1 MRKKREKGAKKER
14 MKFLHL
20 GDLHLGKSLGDFS
33 LIEDQRYILNK
44 ICSIAEEKKV
54 DAICI
59 AGDVYDKA
67 VPSEAA
73 VNLLDEFLNRLA
85 EQKIVCYIISGN
97 HDSDERLNFASRLLR
112 GKGIYIAAKYQGKLE
127 KETFQDAY
135 GKVNIYL
142 LPYIKASLV
151 RHYFPEEKIENYED
165 AVRLILEKA
174 EIDPKER
181 NIILAHQFV
190 AGKGSDPELAGS
202 EGMGSLNVGQVEKIG
217 YDCFT
222 SFDYAALGHIHSPQK
237 VGREAV
243 RYSGSPLKYSLSE
256 VNNKKSLPL
265 VTLEKKGK
273 TEIELLPLEP
283 LRDLRHLKGK
293 REKLLAAENI
303 VDRDDF
309 IYITLTD
316 EDFLNDA
323 MGIFQQ
329 YYPNTV
335 KIDYE
340 NSHTR
345 KLRDLDPAE
354 FAEERSLEDIF
365 SDFYEQVY
373 GIEISE
379 EEKEL
384 LMEAAGEAGVIDEAN

>member
-1 MRKKREKGAKKER
+1 M
-14 MKFLHL
+14 
-20 GDLHLGKSLGDFS
+20 GKTLGDFS
-33 LIEDQRYILNK
+33 LVEDQRDILNK
-44 ICSIAEEKKV
+44 ICTIAEEKKA
-54 DAICI
+54 DAVCI

-67 VPSEAA
+67 IPSEAA

-85 EQKIVCYIISGN
+85 EKKIACYMISGN
-97 HDSDERLNFASRLLR
+97 HDSDDRLNFASRLLSD
-112 GKGIYIAAKYQGKLE
+112 KGIYIAAKYQGKLE
-127 KETFQDAY
+127 KKVFQDAY
-135 GKVNIYL
+135 GEVNIYL

-151 RHYFPEEKIENYED
+151 RHYFPEEKIESYED
-165 AVRLILEKA
+165 AIRVILEKA

-190 AGKGSDPELAGS
+190 AGKGTDPELAGS

-217 YDCFT
+217 YDCFDA
-222 SFDYAALGHIHSPQK
+222 FDYAALGHIHSPQK
-237 VGREAV
+237 VGREEV

-256 VNNKKSLPL
+256 VNNKKSVPL
-265 VTLEKKGK
+265 VTMGEKGEL
-273 TEIELLPLEP
+273 EIELLPLKP

-303 VDRDDF
+303 VDKDDF

-316 EDFLNDA
+316 EEFINDA

-340 NSHTR
+340 NSHT
-345 KLRDLDPAE
+345 KELRDLNLAE
-354 FAEERSLEDIF
+354 FAEERSLEDIL

-373 GIEISE
+373 GCQISE
-379 EEKEL
+379 EEKKT
-384 LMEAAGEAGVIDEAN
+384 LMKVAGEAGVIDEAD

>member
-1 MRKKREKGAKKER
+1 M
-14 MKFLHL
+14 
-20 GDLHLGKSLGDFS
+20 GKTLGDFI
-33 LIEDQRYILNK
+33 LVEDQRDILNK
-44 ICSIAEEKKV
+44 ICTIAEEKKA
-54 DAICI
+54 DAVCI

-67 VPSEAA
+67 IPSEAA

-85 EQKIVCYIISGN
+85 EKKIACYMISGN
-97 HDSDERLNFASRLLR
+97 HDSDDRLNFASRLLSD
-112 GKGIYIAAKYQGKLE
+112 KGIYIAAKYQGKLE
-127 KETFQDAY
+127 KKVFQDAY
-135 GKVNIYL
+135 GEVNIYL

-151 RHYFPEEKIENYED
+151 RHYFPEEKIESYED
-165 AVRLILEKA
+165 AVRVILEKA

-190 AGKGSDPELAGS
+190 AGKGTDPELAGS

-217 YDCFT
+217 YDCFDA
-222 SFDYAALGHIHSPQK
+222 FDYAALGHIHSPQK
-237 VGREAV
+237 VGREEV

-256 VNNKKSLPL
+256 VNNKKSVPL
-265 VTLEKKGK
+265 VTMGEKGVI
-273 TEIELLPLEP
+273 EIELLPLKP

-303 VDRDDF
+303 VDKDDF

-316 EDFLNDA
+316 EEFINDA

-340 NSHTR
+340 NSHT
-345 KLRDLDPAE
+345 KELRDLNLAE
-354 FAEERSLEDIF
+354 FAEERSLEDIL

-373 GIEISE
+373 GCQISE
-379 EEKEL
+379 EEKKT
-384 LMEAAGEAGVIDEAN
+384 LMKVAGEAGVIDEAD

>member
-1 MRKKREKGAKKER
+1 

-20 GDLHLGKSLGDFS
+20 GDLHLGKTLGDFS
-33 LIEDQRYILNK
+33 LIEDQRDILSK

-54 DAICI
+54 DGICI
-59 AGDVYDKA
+59 AGDIYDKA
-67 VPSEAA
+67 IPSEAA
-73 VNLLDEFLNRLA
+73 VNLLDDFLNRLA
-85 EQKIVCYIISGN
+85 EKKIACYMISGN
-97 HDSDERLNFASRLLR
+97 HDSDDRLNFASRLLR
-112 GKGIYIAAKYQGKLE
+112 NKGIYIAAKYQGELK
-127 KETFQDAY
+127 KETFRDAY
-135 GKVNIYL
+135 GEVNIYL

-174 EIDPKER
+174 QINPEER

-190 AGKGSDPELAGS
+190 AGKTADPELAGS
-202 EGMGSLNVGQVEKIG
+202 EGMGSLNVGQVERIG
-217 YDCFT
+217 YDCFKD
-222 SFDYAALGHIHSPQK
+222 FDYVALGHIHSPQK
-237 VGREAV
+237 VGREEV

-256 VNNKKSLPL
+256 VNNQKSVPL
-265 VTLEKKGK
+265 VTIEEKGEPK
-273 TEIELLPLEP
+273 IELLPLKP

-316 EDFLNDA
+316 EDFLNNA

-340 NSHTR
+340 NSHT
-345 KLRDLDPAE
+345 KELKELDPAE
-354 FAEERSLEDIF
+354 LAEERPLEDIL
-365 SDFYEQVY
+365 SAFYEQVY
-373 GIEISE
+373 GSKISE
-379 EEKEL
+379 EERKL
-384 LMEAAGEAGVIDEAN
+384 LMEVAGEAGVIDEAD

>member
-1 MRKKREKGAKKER
+1 M
-14 MKFLHL
+14 
-20 GDLHLGKSLGDFS
+20 GKTLGDFS
-33 LIEDQRYILNK
+33 LVEDQRDILNK
-44 ICSIAEEKKV
+44 ICTIAEEKKA
-54 DAICI
+54 DAVCI

-67 VPSEAA
+67 IPSEAA

-85 EQKIVCYIISGN
+85 EKKIACYMISGN
-97 HDSDERLNFASRLLR
+97 HDSDDRLNFASRLLSD
-112 GKGIYIAAKYQGKLE
+112 KGIYIAAKYQGKLE
-127 KETFQDAY
+127 KKVFQDAY
-135 GKVNIYL
+135 GEVNIYL

-151 RHYFPEEKIENYED
+151 RHYFPEEKIESYED
-165 AVRLILEKA
+165 AVRVILEKA

-190 AGKGSDPELAGS
+190 AGKGTDPELAGS

-217 YDCFT
+217 YDCFDA
-222 SFDYAALGHIHSPQK
+222 FDYAALGHIHSPQK
-237 VGREAV
+237 VGREEV

-256 VNNKKSLPL
+256 VNNKKSVPL
-265 VTLEKKGK
+265 VTMGEKGVI
-273 TEIELLPLEP
+273 EIELLPLKP

-303 VDRDDF
+303 VDKDDF

-316 EDFLNDA
+316 EEFINDA

-340 NSHTR
+340 NSHT
-345 KLRDLDPAE
+345 KELRDLNLAE
-354 FAEERSLEDIF
+354 FAEERSLEDIL

-373 GIEISE
+373 GCQISE
-379 EEKEL
+379 EEKKT
-384 LMEAAGEAGVIDEAN
+384 LMKVAGEAGVIDEAD

>member
-1 MRKKREKGAKKER
+1 M
-14 MKFLHL
+14 
-20 GDLHLGKSLGDFS
+20 GKTLGDFS
-33 LIEDQRYILNK
+33 LVEDQRDILNK
-44 ICSIAEEKKV
+44 ICRLAEEKKA
-54 DAICI
+54 DAVCI

-67 VPSEAA
+67 IPSEAA

-85 EQKIVCYIISGN
+85 EKKIACYMISGN
-97 HDSDERLNFASRLLR
+97 HDSDDRLNFASRLLSD
-112 GKGIYIAAKYQGKLE
+112 KGIYIAAKYQGKLE
-127 KETFQDAY
+127 KEVFQDAY
-135 GKVNIYL
+135 GEVNIYL

-151 RHYFPEEKIENYED
+151 RHYFPEEKIESYED
-165 AVRLILEKA
+165 AVRVILEKA
-174 EIDPKER
+174 ELDPKER

-190 AGKGSDPELAGS
+190 AGKGNDPELAGS

-217 YDCFT
+217 YDCFDA
-222 SFDYAALGHIHSPQK
+222 FDYAALGHIHSPQK
-237 VGREAV
+237 VGREEV

-256 VNNKKSLPL
+256 VNNKKSVPL
-265 VTLEKKGK
+265 VTMGEKGEL
-273 TEIELLPLEP
+273 EIELLPLKP

-303 VDRDDF
+303 VDKDDF

-316 EDFLNDA
+316 EEFLNDA

-340 NSHTR
+340 NSHT
-345 KLRDLDPAE
+345 KELRDLNLAE
-354 FAEERSLEDIF
+354 FAEERSLEDIL

-373 GIEISE
+373 GCQISE
-379 EEKEL
+379 EEKKI
-384 LMEAAGEAGVIDEAN
+384 LMKVAGEAGVIDEAD

>member
-1 MRKKREKGAKKER
+1 

-20 GDLHLGKSLGDFS
+20 GDLHLGKTLGDFS
-33 LIEDQRYILNK
+33 LVEDQRDILNK
-44 ICSIAEEKKV
+44 ICTIAEEKKA
-54 DAICI
+54 DAVCI

-67 VPSEAA
+67 IPSEAA

-85 EQKIVCYIISGN
+85 EKKIACYMISGN
-97 HDSDERLNFASRLLR
+97 HDSDDRLNFASRLLSD
-112 GKGIYIAAKYQGKLE
+112 KGIYIAAKYQGKLE
-127 KETFQDAY
+127 KKVFQDAY
-135 GKVNIYL
+135 GEVNIYL

-151 RHYFPEEKIENYED
+151 RHYFPEEKIESYED
-165 AVRLILEKA
+165 AVRVILEKA

-190 AGKGSDPELAGS
+190 AGKGTDPELAGS

-217 YDCFT
+217 YDCFDA
-222 SFDYAALGHIHSPQK
+222 FDYAALGHIHSPQK
-237 VGREAV
+237 VGREEV

-256 VNNKKSLPL
+256 VNNKKSVPL
-265 VTLEKKGK
+265 VTMGEKGEL
-273 TEIELLPLEP
+273 EIELLPLKP

-303 VDRDDF
+303 VDKDDF

-316 EDFLNDA
+316 EEFINDA

-340 NSHTR
+340 NSHT
-345 KLRDLDPAE
+345 KELRDLNLAE
-354 FAEERSLEDIF
+354 FAEERSLEDIL

-373 GIEISE
+373 GCQISE
-379 EEKEL
+379 EEKKT
-384 LMEAAGEAGVIDEAN
+384 LMKVAGEAGVIDEAD

>member
-1 MRKKREKGAKKER
+1 M
-14 MKFLHL
+14 
-20 GDLHLGKSLGDFS
+20 GKTLGDFS
-33 LIEDQRYILNK
+33 LVEDQRDILNK
-44 ICSIAEEKKV
+44 ICTIAEEKKA
-54 DAICI
+54 DAVCI

-67 VPSEAA
+67 IPSEAA

-85 EQKIVCYIISGN
+85 EKKIACYMISGN
-97 HDSDERLNFASRLLR
+97 HDSDDRLNFASRLLSD
-112 GKGIYIAAKYQGKLE
+112 KGIYIAAKYQGKLE
-127 KETFQDAY
+127 KEVFQDAY
-135 GKVNIYL
+135 GEVNIYL

-151 RHYFPEEKIENYED
+151 RNYFPEEKIESYED
-165 AVRLILEKA
+165 AIRVILEKA

-190 AGKGSDPELAGS
+190 AGKGTDPELAGS

-217 YDCFT
+217 YDCFDA
-222 SFDYAALGHIHSPQK
+222 FDYAALGHIHSPQK
-237 VGREAV
+237 VGREEV

-256 VNNKKSLPL
+256 VNNKKSVPL
-265 VTLEKKGK
+265 VTMGEKGVI
-273 TEIELLPLEP
+273 EIELLPLKP

-303 VDRDDF
+303 VDKDDF

-316 EDFLNDA
+316 EEFINDA

-340 NSHTR
+340 NSHT
-345 KLRDLDPAE
+345 KELRDLNLAE
-354 FAEERSLEDIF
+354 FAEERSLEDIL

-373 GIEISE
+373 GCQISE
-379 EEKEL
+379 EEKKT
-384 LMEAAGEAGVIDEAN
+384 LMKVAGEAGVIDEAD

>member
-1 MRKKREKGAKKER
+1 M
-14 MKFLHL
+14 
-20 GDLHLGKSLGDFS
+20 GKTLGDFS
-33 LIEDQRYILNK
+33 LVEDQRDILNK
-44 ICSIAEEKKV
+44 ICTIAEEKKA
-54 DAICI
+54 DAVCI

-67 VPSEAA
+67 IPSEAA

-85 EQKIVCYIISGN
+85 EKKIACYMISGN
-97 HDSDERLNFASRLLR
+97 HDSDDRLNFASRLLSD
-112 GKGIYIAAKYQGKLE
+112 KGIYIAAKYQGKLE
-127 KETFQDAY
+127 KEVFQDAY
-135 GKVNIYL
+135 GEVNIYL

-151 RHYFPEEKIENYED
+151 RHYFPEEKIESYED
-165 AVRLILEKA
+165 AIRVILEKA

-190 AGKGSDPELAGS
+190 AGKGTDPELAGS

-217 YDCFT
+217 YDCFDA
-222 SFDYAALGHIHSPQK
+222 FDYAALGHIHSPQK
-237 VGREAV
+237 VGREEV

-256 VNNKKSLPL
+256 VNNKKSVPL
-265 VTLEKKGK
+265 VTMGEKGVI
-273 TEIELLPLEP
+273 EIELLPLKP

-303 VDRDDF
+303 VDKDDF

-316 EDFLNDA
+316 EEFINDA

-340 NSHTR
+340 NSHT
-345 KLRDLDPAE
+345 KELRDLNLAE
-354 FAEERSLEDIF
+354 FAEERSLEDIL

-373 GIEISE
+373 GCQISE
-379 EEKEL
+379 EEKKT
-384 LMEAAGEAGVIDEAN
+384 LMKVAGEAGVIDEAD

>member
-1 MRKKREKGAKKER
+1 M
-14 MKFLHL
+14 
-20 GDLHLGKSLGDFS
+20 GKTLGDFS
-33 LIEDQRYILNK
+33 LVEDQRDILNK
-44 ICSIAEEKKV
+44 ICTIAEEKKA
-54 DAICI
+54 DAVCI

-67 VPSEAA
+67 IPSEAA

-85 EQKIVCYIISGN
+85 EKKIACYMISGN
-97 HDSDERLNFASRLLR
+97 HDSDDRLNFASRLLSD
-112 GKGIYIAAKYQGKLE
+112 KGIYIAAKYQGKLE
-127 KETFQDAY
+127 KEVFQDAY
-135 GKVNIYL
+135 GEVNIYL

-151 RHYFPEEKIENYED
+151 RHYFPEEKIESYED
-165 AVRLILEKA
+165 AIRVILEKA

-190 AGKGSDPELAGS
+190 AGKGTDLELAGS

-217 YDCFT
+217 YDCFDA
-222 SFDYAALGHIHSPQK
+222 FDYAALGHIHSPQK
-237 VGREAV
+237 VGREEV

-256 VNNKKSLPL
+256 VNNKKSVPL
-265 VTLEKKGK
+265 VTMGEKGEL
-273 TEIELLPLEP
+273 EIELLPLKP

-303 VDRDDF
+303 VNKDDF
-309 IYITLTD
+309 IYITLID
-316 EDFLNDA
+316 EEFINDA

-340 NSHTR
+340 NSHT
-345 KLRDLDPAE
+345 KELRDLNLAE
-354 FAEERSLEDIF
+354 FAEERSLEDIL

-373 GIEISE
+373 GCQISE
-379 EEKEL
+379 EEKKT
-384 LMEAAGEAGVIDEAN
+384 LMKVAGEAGVIDEAD

>member
-1 MRKKREKGAKKER
+1 M
-14 MKFLHL
+14 
-20 GDLHLGKSLGDFS
+20 GKTLGDFS
-33 LIEDQRYILNK
+33 LVEDQRDILNK
-44 ICSIAEEKKV
+44 ICTIAEEKKA
-54 DAICI
+54 DAVCI

-67 VPSEAA
+67 IPSEAA

-85 EQKIVCYIISGN
+85 EKKIACYMISGN
-97 HDSDERLNFASRLLR
+97 HDSDDRLNFASRLLSD
-112 GKGIYIAAKYQGKLE
+112 KGIYIAAKYQGKLE
-127 KETFQDAY
+127 KKVFQDAY
-135 GKVNIYL
+135 GEVNIYL

-151 RHYFPEEKIENYED
+151 RHYFPEEKIESYED
-165 AVRLILEKA
+165 AIRVILEKA

-190 AGKGSDPELAGS
+190 AGKGTDPELAGS

-217 YDCFT
+217 YDCFDA
-222 SFDYAALGHIHSPQK
+222 FDYAALGHIHSPQK
-237 VGREAV
+237 VGREEV

-256 VNNKKSLPL
+256 VNNKKSVPL
-265 VTLEKKGK
+265 VTMGEKGVI
-273 TEIELLPLEP
+273 EIELLPLKP

-303 VDRDDF
+303 VEKDDF

-316 EDFLNDA
+316 EEFINDA

-340 NSHTR
+340 NSHT
-345 KLRDLDPAE
+345 KELRDLNLAE
-354 FAEERSLEDIF
+354 FAEERSLEDIL

-373 GIEISE
+373 GCQISE
-379 EEKEL
+379 EEKKT
-384 LMEAAGEAGVIDEAN
+384 LMKVAGEAGVIDEAD

>member
-1 MRKKREKGAKKER
+1 M
-14 MKFLHL
+14 
-20 GDLHLGKSLGDFS
+20 GKTLGDFS
-33 LIEDQRYILNK
+33 LVEDQRDILNK
-44 ICSIAEEKKV
+44 ICTIAEEKKA
-54 DAICI
+54 DAVCI

-67 VPSEAA
+67 IPSEAA

-85 EQKIVCYIISGN
+85 EKKIACYMISGN
-97 HDSDERLNFASRLLR
+97 HDSDDRLNFASRLLSD
-112 GKGIYIAAKYQGKLE
+112 KGIYIAAKYQGKLE
-127 KETFQDAY
+127 KKVFQDAY
-135 GKVNIYL
+135 GEVNIYL

-151 RHYFPEEKIENYED
+151 RNYFPEEKIESYED
-165 AVRLILEKA
+165 AIRVILEKA

-190 AGKGSDPELAGS
+190 AGKGTDPELAGS

-217 YDCFT
+217 YDCFDA
-222 SFDYAALGHIHSPQK
+222 FDYAALGHIHSPQK
-237 VGREAV
+237 VGREEV

-256 VNNKKSLPL
+256 VNNKKSVPL
-265 VTLEKKGK
+265 VTMGEKGVI
-273 TEIELLPLEP
+273 EIELLPLKP

-303 VDRDDF
+303 VNKDDF
-309 IYITLTD
+309 IYITLID
-316 EDFLNDA
+316 EEFINDA

-340 NSHTR
+340 NSHT
-345 KLRDLDPAE
+345 KELRDLNLAE
-354 FAEERSLEDIF
+354 FAEERSLEDIL

-373 GIEISE
+373 GCQISE
-379 EEKEL
+379 EEKKT
-384 LMEAAGEAGVIDEAN
+384 LMKVAGEAGVIDEAD

>member
-1 MRKKREKGAKKER
+1 M
-14 MKFLHL
+14 
-20 GDLHLGKSLGDFS
+20 GKTLGDFS
-33 LIEDQRYILNK
+33 LVEDQRDILNK
-44 ICSIAEEKKV
+44 ICTIAEEKKA
-54 DAICI
+54 DAVCI

-67 VPSEAA
+67 IPSEAA

-85 EQKIVCYIISGN
+85 EKKIACYMISGN
-97 HDSDERLNFASRLLR
+97 HDSDDRLNFASRLLSD
-112 GKGIYIAAKYQGKLE
+112 KGIYIAAKYQGKLE
-127 KETFQDAY
+127 KEVFQDAY
-135 GKVNIYL
+135 GEVNIYL

-151 RHYFPEEKIENYED
+151 RHYFPEEKIESYED
-165 AVRLILEKA
+165 AIRVILEKA

-190 AGKGSDPELAGS
+190 AGKGTDPELAGS

-217 YDCFT
+217 YDCFDA
-222 SFDYAALGHIHSPQK
+222 FDYAALGHIHSPQK
-237 VGREAV
+237 VGREEV

-256 VNNKKSLPL
+256 VNNKKSVPL
-265 VTLEKKGK
+265 VTMGEKGVI
-273 TEIELLPLEP
+273 EIELLPLKP

-303 VDRDDF
+303 VEKDDF

-316 EDFLNDA
+316 EEFINDA

-340 NSHTR
+340 NSHT
-345 KLRDLDPAE
+345 KELRDLNLAE
-354 FAEERSLEDIF
+354 FAEERSLEDIL

-373 GIEISE
+373 GCQISE
-379 EEKEL
+379 EEKKT
-384 LMEAAGEAGVIDEAN
+384 LMKVAGEAGVIDEAD

>member
-1 MRKKREKGAKKER
+1 M
-14 MKFLHL
+14 
-20 GDLHLGKSLGDFS
+20 GKTLGDFI
-33 LIEDQRYILNK
+33 LVEDQRDILNK
-44 ICSIAEEKKV
+44 ICTIAEEKKA
-54 DAICI
+54 DAVCI

-67 VPSEAA
+67 IPSEAA

-85 EQKIVCYIISGN
+85 EKKIACYMISGN
-97 HDSDERLNFASRLLR
+97 HDSDDRLNFASRLLSD
-112 GKGIYIAAKYQGKLE
+112 KGIYIAAKYQGKLE
-127 KETFQDAY
+127 KKVFQDAY
-135 GKVNIYL
+135 GEVNIYL

-151 RHYFPEEKIENYED
+151 RHYFPEEKIESYED
-165 AVRLILEKA
+165 AVRVILEKA

-190 AGKGSDPELAGS
+190 AGKGTDPELAGS

-217 YDCFT
+217 YDCFDA
-222 SFDYAALGHIHSPQK
+222 FDYAALGHIHSPQK
-237 VGREAV
+237 VGREEV

-256 VNNKKSLPL
+256 VNNKKSVPL
-265 VTLEKKGK
+265 VTMGEKGVI
-273 TEIELLPLEP
+273 EIELLPLKP

-303 VDRDDF
+303 VNKDDF

-316 EDFLNDA
+316 EEFINDA

-340 NSHTR
+340 NSHT
-345 KLRDLDPAE
+345 KELRDLNLAE
-354 FAEERSLEDIF
+354 FAEERSLEDIL

-373 GIEISE
+373 GCQISE
-379 EEKEL
+379 EEKKT
-384 LMEAAGEAGVIDEAN
+384 LMKVAGEAGVIDEAD

>member
-1 MRKKREKGAKKER
+1 M
-14 MKFLHL
+14 
-20 GDLHLGKSLGDFS
+20 GKTLGDFI
-33 LIEDQRYILNK
+33 LVEDQRDILNK
-44 ICSIAEEKKV
+44 ICTIAEEKKA
-54 DAICI
+54 DAVCI

-67 VPSEAA
+67 IPSEAA

-85 EQKIVCYIISGN
+85 EKKIACYMISGN
-97 HDSDERLNFASRLLR
+97 HDSDDRLNFASRLLSD
-112 GKGIYIAAKYQGKLE
+112 KGIYIAAKYQGKLE
-127 KETFQDAY
+127 KKVFQDAY
-135 GKVNIYL
+135 GEVNIYL

-151 RHYFPEEKIENYED
+151 RHYFLEEKIESYED
-165 AVRLILEKA
+165 AVRVILEKA

-190 AGKGSDPELAGS
+190 AGKGTDPELAGS

-217 YDCFT
+217 YDCFDA
-222 SFDYAALGHIHSPQK
+222 FDYAALGHIHSPQK
-237 VGREAV
+237 VGREEV

-256 VNNKKSLPL
+256 VNNKKSVPL
-265 VTLEKKGK
+265 VTMGEKGVI
-273 TEIELLPLEP
+273 EIELLPLKP

-303 VDRDDF
+303 VDKDDF

-316 EDFLNDA
+316 EEFINDA

-340 NSHTR
+340 NSHT
-345 KLRDLDPAE
+345 KELRDLNLAE
-354 FAEERSLEDIF
+354 FAEERSLEDIL

-373 GIEISE
+373 GCQISE
-379 EEKEL
+379 EEKKT
-384 LMEAAGEAGVIDEAN
+384 LMKVAGEAGVIDEAD

>member
-1 MRKKREKGAKKER
+1 M
-14 MKFLHL
+14 
-20 GDLHLGKSLGDFS
+20 GKTLGDFS
-33 LIEDQRYILNK
+33 LVEDQRDILNK
-44 ICSIAEEKKV
+44 ICTIAEEKKA
-54 DAICI
+54 DAVCI

-67 VPSEAA
+67 IPSEAA

-85 EQKIVCYIISGN
+85 EKKIACYMISGN
-97 HDSDERLNFASRLLR
+97 HDSDDRLNFASRLLSD
-112 GKGIYIAAKYQGKLE
+112 KGIYIAAKYQGKLE
-127 KETFQDAY
+127 KKVFQDAY
-135 GKVNIYL
+135 GEVNIYL

-151 RHYFPEEKIENYED
+151 RNYFPEEKIESYED
-165 AVRLILEKA
+165 AIRVILEKA

-190 AGKGSDPELAGS
+190 AGKGTDPELAGS

-217 YDCFT
+217 YDCFDA
-222 SFDYAALGHIHSPQK
+222 FDYAALGHIHSPQK
-237 VGREAV
+237 VGREEV

-256 VNNKKSLPL
+256 VNNKKSVPL
-265 VTLEKKGK
+265 VTMGEKGVI
-273 TEIELLPLEP
+273 EIELLPLKP

-303 VDRDDF
+303 VDKDDF

-316 EDFLNDA
+316 EEFINDA

-340 NSHTR
+340 NSHT
-345 KLRDLDPAE
+345 KELRDLNLAE
-354 FAEERSLEDIF
+354 FAEERSLEDIL

-373 GIEISE
+373 GCQISE
-379 EEKEL
+379 EEKKT
-384 LMEAAGEAGVIDEAN
+384 LMKVAGEAGVIDEAD

>member
-1 MRKKREKGAKKER
+1 M
-14 MKFLHL
+14 
-20 GDLHLGKSLGDFS
+20 GKTLGDFI
-33 LIEDQRYILNK
+33 LVEDQRDILNK
-44 ICSIAEEKKV
+44 ICTIAEEKKA
-54 DAICI
+54 DAVCI

-67 VPSEAA
+67 IPSEAA

-85 EQKIVCYIISGN
+85 EKKIACYMISGN
-97 HDSDERLNFASRLLR
+97 HDSDDRLNFASRLLSD
-112 GKGIYIAAKYQGKLE
+112 KGIYIAAKYQGKLE
-127 KETFQDAY
+127 KEVFQDAY
-135 GKVNIYL
+135 GEVNIYL

-151 RHYFPEEKIENYED
+151 RHYFPEEKIESYED
-165 AVRLILEKA
+165 AIRVILEKA

-190 AGKGSDPELAGS
+190 AGKGTDPELAGS

-217 YDCFT
+217 YDCFDA
-222 SFDYAALGHIHSPQK
+222 FDYAALGHIHSPQK
-237 VGREAV
+237 VGREEV

-256 VNNKKSLPL
+256 VNNKKSVPL
-265 VTLEKKGK
+265 VTMGEKGVI
-273 TEIELLPLEP
+273 EIELLPLKP

-303 VDRDDF
+303 VDKDDF

-316 EDFLNDA
+316 EEFINDA

-340 NSHTR
+340 NSHT
-345 KLRDLDPAE
+345 KELRDLNLAE
-354 FAEERSLEDIF
+354 FAEERSLEDIL

-373 GIEISE
+373 GCQISE
-379 EEKEL
+379 EEKKT
-384 LMEAAGEAGVIDEAN
+384 LMKVAGEAGVIDEAD

>member
-1 MRKKREKGAKKER
+1 M
-14 MKFLHL
+14 
-20 GDLHLGKSLGDFS
+20 GKTLGDFS
-33 LIEDQRYILNK
+33 LVEDQRDILNK
-44 ICSIAEEKKV
+44 ICTIAEEKKA
-54 DAICI
+54 DAVCI

-67 VPSEAA
+67 IPSEAA

-85 EQKIVCYIISGN
+85 EKKIACYMISGN
-97 HDSDERLNFASRLLR
+97 HDSDDRLNFASRLLSD
-112 GKGIYIAAKYQGKLE
+112 KGIYIAAKYQGKLE
-127 KETFQDAY
+127 KEVFQDAY
-135 GKVNIYL
+135 GEVNIYL

-151 RHYFPEEKIENYED
+151 RHYFLEEKIESYED
-165 AVRLILEKA
+165 AIRVILEKA

-190 AGKGSDPELAGS
+190 AGKGTDPELAGS

-217 YDCFT
+217 YDCFDA
-222 SFDYAALGHIHSPQK
+222 FDYAALGHIHSPQK
-237 VGREAV
+237 VGREEV

-256 VNNKKSLPL
+256 VNNKKSVPL
-265 VTLEKKGK
+265 VTMGEKGEL
-273 TEIELLPLEP
+273 EIELLPLKP

-303 VDRDDF
+303 VNKDDF
-309 IYITLTD
+309 IYITLID
-316 EDFLNDA
+316 EEFINDA

-340 NSHTR
+340 NSHT
-345 KLRDLDPAE
+345 KELRDLNLAE
-354 FAEERSLEDIF
+354 FAEERSLEDIL

-373 GIEISE
+373 GCQISE
-379 EEKEL
+379 EEKKT
-384 LMEAAGEAGVIDEAN
+384 LMKVAGEAGVIDEAD

>member
-1 MRKKREKGAKKER
+1 M
-14 MKFLHL
+14 
-20 GDLHLGKSLGDFS
+20 GKTLGDFS
-33 LIEDQRYILNK
+33 LVEDQRDILNK
-44 ICSIAEEKKV
+44 ICTIAEEKKA
-54 DAICI
+54 DAVCI

-67 VPSEAA
+67 IPSEAA

-85 EQKIVCYIISGN
+85 EKKIACYMISGN
-97 HDSDERLNFASRLLR
+97 HDSDDRLNFASRLLSD
-112 GKGIYIAAKYQGKLE
+112 KGIYIAAKYQGKLE
-127 KETFQDAY
+127 KEVFQDAY
-135 GKVNIYL
+135 GEVNIYL

-151 RHYFPEEKIENYED
+151 RHYFPEEKIESYED
-165 AVRLILEKA
+165 AIRVILEKA

-190 AGKGSDPELAGS
+190 AGKGTDPELAGS

-217 YDCFT
+217 YDCFDA
-222 SFDYAALGHIHSPQK
+222 FDYAALGHIHSPQK
-237 VGREAV
+237 VGREEV

-256 VNNKKSLPL
+256 VNNKKSVPL
-265 VTLEKKGK
+265 VTMGEKGEL
-273 TEIELLPLEP
+273 EIELLPLKP

-303 VDRDDF
+303 VDKDDF

-316 EDFLNDA
+316 EEFINDA

-340 NSHTR
+340 NSHT
-345 KLRDLDPAE
+345 KELRDLNLAE
-354 FAEERSLEDIF
+354 FAEERSLEDIL

-373 GIEISE
+373 GCQISE
-379 EEKEL
+379 EEKKT
-384 LMEAAGEAGVIDEAN
+384 LMKVAGEAGVIDEAD

>member
-1 MRKKREKGAKKER
+1 M
-14 MKFLHL
+14 
-20 GDLHLGKSLGDFS
+20 GKTLGDFS
-33 LIEDQRYILNK
+33 LVEDQRDILNK
-44 ICSIAEEKKV
+44 ICTIAEEKKA
-54 DAICI
+54 DAVCI

-67 VPSEAA
+67 IPSEAA

-85 EQKIVCYIISGN
+85 EKKIACYMISGN
-97 HDSDERLNFASRLLR
+97 HDSDDRLNFASRLLSD
-112 GKGIYIAAKYQGKLE
+112 KGIYIAAKYQGKLE
-127 KETFQDAY
+127 KEVFQDAY
-135 GKVNIYL
+135 GEVNIYL

-151 RHYFPEEKIENYED
+151 RHYFPEEKIESYED
-165 AVRLILEKA
+165 AIRVILEKA

-190 AGKGSDPELAGS
+190 AGKGTDPELAGS

-217 YDCFT
+217 YDCFDA
-222 SFDYAALGHIHSPQK
+222 FDYAALGHIHSPQK
-237 VGREAV
+237 VGREEV

-256 VNNKKSLPL
+256 VNNKKSVPL
-265 VTLEKKGK
+265 VTMGEKGVI
-273 TEIELLPLEP
+273 EIELLPLKP

-303 VDRDDF
+303 VNKDDF
-309 IYITLTD
+309 IYITLID
-316 EDFLNDA
+316 EEFINDA

-340 NSHTR
+340 NSHT
-345 KLRDLDPAE
+345 KELRDLNLAE
-354 FAEERSLEDIF
+354 FAEERSLEDIL

-373 GIEISE
+373 GCQISE
-379 EEKEL
+379 EEKKT
-384 LMEAAGEAGVIDEAN
+384 LMKVAGEAGVIDEAD

>member
-1 MRKKREKGAKKER
+1 M
-14 MKFLHL
+14 
-20 GDLHLGKSLGDFS
+20 GKTLGDFS
-33 LIEDQRYILNK
+33 LVEDQRDILNK
-44 ICSIAEEKKV
+44 ICTIAEEKKA
-54 DAICI
+54 DAVCI

-67 VPSEAA
+67 IPSEAA

-85 EQKIVCYIISGN
+85 EKKIACYMISGN
-97 HDSDERLNFASRLLR
+97 HDSDDRLNFASRLLSD
-112 GKGIYIAAKYQGKLE
+112 KGIYIAAKYQGKLE
-127 KETFQDAY
+127 KKVFQDAY
-135 GKVNIYL
+135 GEVNIYL

-151 RHYFPEEKIENYED
+151 RHYFPEEKIESYED
-165 AVRLILEKA
+165 AIRVILEKA

-190 AGKGSDPELAGS
+190 AGKGTDPELAGS

-217 YDCFT
+217 YDCFDA
-222 SFDYAALGHIHSPQK
+222 FDYAALGHIHSPQK
-237 VGREAV
+237 VGREEV

-256 VNNKKSLPL
+256 VNNKKSVPL
-265 VTLEKKGK
+265 VTMGEKGVI
-273 TEIELLPLEP
+273 EIELLPLKP

-303 VDRDDF
+303 VDKDDF

-316 EDFLNDA
+316 EEFINDA

-340 NSHTR
+340 NSHT
-345 KLRDLDPAE
+345 KELRDLNLAE
-354 FAEERSLEDIF
+354 FAEERSLEDIL

-373 GIEISE
+373 GCQISE
-379 EEKEL
+379 EEKKT
-384 LMEAAGEAGVIDEAN
+384 LMKVAGEAGVIDEAD

>member
-1 MRKKREKGAKKER
+1 M
-14 MKFLHL
+14 
-20 GDLHLGKSLGDFS
+20 GKTLGDFS
-33 LIEDQRYILNK
+33 LVEDQRDILNK
-44 ICSIAEEKKV
+44 ICTIAEEKKA
-54 DAICI
+54 DAVCI

-67 VPSEAA
+67 IPSEAA

-85 EQKIVCYIISGN
+85 EKKIACYMISGN
-97 HDSDERLNFASRLLR
+97 HDSDDRLNFASRLLSD
-112 GKGIYIAAKYQGKLE
+112 KEIYIAAKYQGKLE
-127 KETFQDAY
+127 KEVFQDAY
-135 GKVNIYL
+135 GEVNIYL

-151 RHYFPEEKIENYED
+151 RHYFPEEKIESYED
-165 AVRLILEKA
+165 AIRVILEKA

-190 AGKGSDPELAGS
+190 AGKGTDPELAGS

-217 YDCFT
+217 YDCFDA
-222 SFDYAALGHIHSPQK
+222 FDYAALGHIHSPQK
-237 VGREAV
+237 VGREEV

-256 VNNKKSLPL
+256 VNNKKSVPL
-265 VTLEKKGK
+265 VTMGEKGEL
-273 TEIELLPLEP
+273 EIELLPLKP

-303 VDRDDF
+303 VNKDDF
-309 IYITLTD
+309 IYITLID
-316 EDFLNDA
+316 EEFINDA

-340 NSHTR
+340 NSHT
-345 KLRDLDPAE
+345 KELRDLNLAE
-354 FAEERSLEDIF
+354 FAEERSLEDIL

-373 GIEISE
+373 GCQISE
-379 EEKEL
+379 EEKKT
-384 LMEAAGEAGVIDEAN
+384 LMKVAGEAGVIDEAD

>member
-1 MRKKREKGAKKER
+1 M
-14 MKFLHL
+14 
-20 GDLHLGKSLGDFS
+20 GKTLGDFS
-33 LIEDQRYILNK
+33 LVEDQRDILNK
-44 ICSIAEEKKV
+44 ICTIAEEKKA
-54 DAICI
+54 DAVCI

-67 VPSEAA
+67 IPSEAA

-85 EQKIVCYIISGN
+85 EKKIACYMISGN
-97 HDSDERLNFASRLLR
+97 HDSDDRLNFASRLLSD
-112 GKGIYIAAKYQGKLE
+112 KGIYIAAKYQGKLE
-127 KETFQDAY
+127 KEVFQDAY
-135 GKVNIYL
+135 GEVNIYL

-151 RHYFPEEKIENYED
+151 RHYFPEEKIESYED
-165 AVRLILEKA
+165 AIRVILEKA

-190 AGKGSDPELAGS
+190 AGKGTDPELAGS

-217 YDCFT
+217 YDCFDA
-222 SFDYAALGHIHSPQK
+222 FDYAALGHIHSPQK
-237 VGREAV
+237 VGREEV

-256 VNNKKSLPL
+256 VNNKKSVPL
-265 VTLEKKGK
+265 VTMGEKGEL
-273 TEIELLPLEP
+273 EIELLPLKP

-303 VDRDDF
+303 VNKDDF
-309 IYITLTD
+309 IYITLID
-316 EDFLNDA
+316 EEFINDA

-340 NSHTR
+340 NSHT
-345 KLRDLDPAE
+345 KELRDLNLAE
-354 FAEERSLEDIF
+354 FAEERSLEDIL

-373 GIEISE
+373 GCQISE
-379 EEKEL
+379 EEKKT
-384 LMEAAGEAGVIDEAN
+384 LMKVAGEAGVIDEAD

>member
-1 MRKKREKGAKKER
+1 

-20 GDLHLGKSLGDFS
+20 GDLHLGKTLGDFS
-33 LIEDQRYILNK
+33 LVEDQRDILNK
-44 ICSIAEEKKV
+44 ICTIAEEKKA
-54 DAICI
+54 DAVCI

-67 VPSEAA
+67 IPSEAA

-85 EQKIVCYIISGN
+85 EKKIACYMISGN
-97 HDSDERLNFASRLLR
+97 HDSDDRLNFASRLLSD
-112 GKGIYIAAKYQGKLE
+112 KGIYIAAKYQGKLE
-127 KETFQDAY
+127 KEVFQDAY
-135 GKVNIYL
+135 GEVNIYL

-151 RHYFPEEKIENYED
+151 RHYFPEEKIESYED
-165 AVRLILEKA
+165 AIRVILEKA

-190 AGKGSDPELAGS
+190 AGKGTDPELAGS

-217 YDCFT
+217 YDCFDA
-222 SFDYAALGHIHSPQK
+222 FDYAALGHIHSPQK
-237 VGREAV
+237 VGREEV

-256 VNNKKSLPL
+256 VNNKKSVPL
-265 VTLEKKGK
+265 VTMGEKGEL
-273 TEIELLPLEP
+273 EIELLPLKP

-303 VDRDDF
+303 VNKDDF
-309 IYITLTD
+309 IYITLID
-316 EDFLNDA
+316 EEFINDA

-340 NSHTR
+340 NSHT
-345 KLRDLDPAE
+345 KELRDLNLAE
-354 FAEERSLEDIF
+354 FAEERSLEDIL

-373 GIEISE
+373 GCQISE
-379 EEKEL
+379 EEKKT
-384 LMEAAGEAGVIDEAN
+384 LMKVAGEAGVIDEAD

>member
-1 MRKKREKGAKKER
+1 M
-14 MKFLHL
+14 
-20 GDLHLGKSLGDFS
+20 GKTLGDFI
-33 LIEDQRYILNK
+33 LVEDQRDILNK
-44 ICSIAEEKKV
+44 ICTIAEEKKA
-54 DAICI
+54 DAVCI

-67 VPSEAA
+67 IPSEAA

-85 EQKIVCYIISGN
+85 EKKIACYMISGN
-97 HDSDERLNFASRLLR
+97 HDSDDRLNFASRLLSD
-112 GKGIYIAAKYQGKLE
+112 KGIYIAAKYQGKLE
-127 KETFQDAY
+127 KKVFQDAY
-135 GKVNIYL
+135 GEVNIYL

-151 RHYFPEEKIENYED
+151 RHYFLEEKIESYED
-165 AVRLILEKA
+165 AIRVILEKA

-190 AGKGSDPELAGS
+190 AGKGTDPELAGS
-202 EGMGSLNVGQVEKIG
+202 EGMGGLNVGQVEKIG
-217 YDCFT
+217 YDCFDA
-222 SFDYAALGHIHSPQK
+222 FDYAALGHIHSPQK
-237 VGREAV
+237 VGREEV

-256 VNNKKSLPL
+256 VNNKKSVPL
-265 VTLEKKGK
+265 VTMGEKGVI
-273 TEIELLPLEP
+273 EIELLPLKP

-303 VDRDDF
+303 VDKDDF

-316 EDFLNDA
+316 EEFINDA

-340 NSHTR
+340 NSHT
-345 KLRDLDPAE
+345 KELRDLNLAE
-354 FAEERSLEDIF
+354 FAEERSLEDIL

-373 GIEISE
+373 GCQISE
-379 EEKEL
+379 EEKKT
-384 LMEAAGEAGVIDEAN
+384 LMKVAGEAGVIDEAD

>member
-1 MRKKREKGAKKER
+1 

-20 GDLHLGKSLGDFS
+20 GDLHLGKTLGDFI
-33 LIEDQRYILNK
+33 LVEDQRDILNK
-44 ICSIAEEKKV
+44 ICTIAEEKKA
-54 DAICI
+54 DAVCI

-67 VPSEAA
+67 IPSEAA

-85 EQKIVCYIISGN
+85 EKKIACYMISGN
-97 HDSDERLNFASRLLR
+97 HDSDDRLNFASRLLSD
-112 GKGIYIAAKYQGKLE
+112 KGIYIAAKYQGKLE
-127 KETFQDAY
+127 KKVFQDAY
-135 GKVNIYL
+135 GEVNIYL

-151 RHYFPEEKIENYED
+151 RHYFPEEKIESYED
-165 AVRLILEKA
+165 AVRVILEKA

-190 AGKGSDPELAGS
+190 AGKGTDPELAGS

-217 YDCFT
+217 YDCFDA
-222 SFDYAALGHIHSPQK
+222 FDYAALGHIHSPQK
-237 VGREAV
+237 VGREEV

-256 VNNKKSLPL
+256 VNNKKAVPL
-265 VTLEKKGK
+265 VTMGEKGEL
-273 TEIELLPLEP
+273 EIELLPLKP

-303 VDRDDF
+303 VNKDDF
-309 IYITLTD
+309 IYITLID
-316 EDFLNDA
+316 EEFINDA

-340 NSHTR
+340 NSHT
-345 KLRDLDPAE
+345 KELRDLNLAE
-354 FAEERSLEDIF
+354 FAEERSLEDIL

-373 GIEISE
+373 GCQISE
-379 EEKEL
+379 EEKKT
-384 LMEAAGEAGVIDEAN
+384 LMKVAGEAGVIDEAD